1 MHTKKISEENVFLPG
16 DILCQSK
23 KTKGPCVKK
32 LLFKKC
38 HKKSVEFYFM
48 CENESTKLLI
58 ADRLTF
64 CFCRWWNR
72 WTVKSY
78 YTQISVIIIIT
89 LMSSWVNGDEQ
100 NECEHVSGV
109 EQLLPPETS
118 EETWREETEISA
130 GHKHNQTVNT
140 TNTKLLRDTERLNNN
155 QVFKFSGWM
164 SVRLL
169 DGSQRDK
176 ESVQT
181 AQVCHHL
188 SAGRVQ
194 RREAQVRLVG
204 HQVGSLHLQDGFVSG
219 QSCQVSVAHHLVVHS
234 GLHTHTH
241 TGNRWV
247 CLCTHWVYEH
257 VRSVFT
263 VMPAA
268 GEPGVLRPP
277 EEGRLTGVT
286 CPSTC
291 DIITQS
297 GSFMFISTQ
306 QKCVCVCQWAITF
319 CMTGEN
325 LPPVGFQPAA
335 HKQRESL
342 FFWWSLIVTRLS
354 LRIQTDSWRFTSAA
368 EDILKVKS
376 HSNCEV
382 SCFCSCSLTNS
393 RNSESVGRLS
403 AAD

>member
-1 MHTKKISEENVFLPG
+1 
-16 DILCQSK
+16 
-23 KTKGPCVKK
+23 
-32 LLFKKC
+32 
-38 HKKSVEFYFM
+38 
-48 CENESTKLLI
+48 
-58 ADRLTF
+58 
-64 CFCRWWNR
+64 
-72 WTVKSY
+72 
-78 YTQISVIIIIT
+78 
-89 LMSSWVNGDEQ
+89 
-100 NECEHVSGV
+100 
-109 EQLLPPETS
+109 
-118 EETWREETEISA
+118 
-130 GHKHNQTVNT
+130 
-140 TNTKLLRDTERLNNN
+140 
-155 QVFKFSGWM
+155 M

-194 RREAQVRLVG
+194 RREAQARLVG
-204 HQVGSLHLQDGFVSG
+204 HQVGSLHLQDGFISG

-306 QKCVCVCQWAITF
+306 QKCVCVCQWWITF

-342 FFWWSLIVTRLS
+342 FFWWSLTVTRLS

-368 EDILKVKS
+368 EDILKD
-376 HSNCEV
+376 EV
-382 SCFCSCSLTNS
+382 TQRLWSFMFLQLLTNKQQKQS
-393 RNSESVGRLS
+393 ICGTTFSGGLRINWVNSSWRWRHITFLYRDLWFKDTHDVGYNSAESQKYEALIITITSIDRV
-403 AAD
+403 

>member
-1 MHTKKISEENVFLPG
+1 
-16 DILCQSK
+16 
-23 KTKGPCVKK
+23 
-32 LLFKKC
+32 
-38 HKKSVEFYFM
+38 M

-72 WTVKSY
+72 RTVKSY

-89 LMSSWVNGDEQ
+89 LMNRMNVNMWAVWSSSYLRRPRRRRGGRRQRSLQD
-100 NECEHVSGV
+100 
-109 EQLLPPETS
+109 T
-118 EETWREETEISA
+118 
-130 GHKHNQTVNT
+130 NT
-140 TNTKLLRDTERLNNN
+140 TRLSTPQTPNCSET
-155 QVFKFSGWM
+155 QRGSTTTRFKFSGWM

-342 FFWWSLIVTRLS
+342 FFWWSLTVTRLS

-376 HSNCEV
+376 HSDCEV
-382 SCFCSCSLTNS
+382 SCFCSCSQTNS